1 MDITSLESLKKIYPE
16 EHDIELAIKYVLQYC
31 NENRPYSYND
41 YMERIFNRSLDDVL
55 KAHWERHSHPV
66 KHWDADLQTYVTED
80 EGKHG
85 RKK

>member
-1 MDITSLESLKKIYPE
+1 MEEEIVASIRCVREYCKK
-16 EHDIELAIKYVLQYC
+16 HGVFA
-31 NENRPYSYND
+31 YND
-41 YMERIFNRSLDDVL
+41 YMERSFNRSLDDVL
-55 KAHWERHSHPV
+55 KAQWERHSHPV